1 MVIPPEVPGL
11 VLLAAAAA
19 LAGGRPARL
28 LGAGILALAFGT
40 ASARVALQLG
50 PDSILTADLLL
61 PLAASARAVDGGLAA
76 SGLLAAASALPGALR
91 HVSTIRQWALALLL
105 LSGLVM
111 SADASTELM
120 RSGSW
125 PATLAVVI
133 IVAAVGLLALR
144 LQAHAGWRSFSR
156 RFCRALWGPRHP
168 LSASGSATG
177 WLAVAALGML
187 LCVAAPHALVMLAGA
202 VIAATAGH
210 IGFRRLGAVGKL
222 PLLPL
227 VAVPAL
233 LVVGYYLRLIA
244 GPVGLKIGAFPDV
257 PLSPAAQ
264 VMLAPWLIAA
274 AGLFAG
280 PIALRRWLPGS
291 AFALVGVALLLRVG
305 HPLLGDALPGWETLF
320 VPVGVLMLWL
330 AALAGAWNPAA
341 GIAAWM
347 VALVVAPAASAGAWC
362 LAAAALALV
371 LRRRANEPGGV
382 ALVLMLAAAGCGAA
396 GAAGALAALLQHQVV
411 YAGAAAIAALLLV
424 FGAGDDEP
432 VIYSAGSPDL
442 TAHSGAAHGVHASSS
457 SL

>member
-11 VLLAAAAA
+11 VLLATAAA

-61 PLAASARAVDGGLAA
+61 PLASSARAVDGGLAA

-91 HVSTIRQWALALLL
+91 HVATIRQWALALLL
-105 LSGLVM
+105 LAGLVM

-125 PATLAVVI
+125 PATLAVVTVVLVI
-133 IVAAVGLLALR
+133 GLLALR
-144 LQAHAGWRSFSR
+144 LQSSERWRAFSR
-156 RFCRALWGPRHP
+156 RLCRALWGPLP
-168 LSASGSATG
+168 TPGAGGGALWLGLAS
-177 WLAVAALGML
+177 LGVL
-187 LCVAAPHALVMLAGA
+187 VSLTAPHALLILAGA
-202 VIAATAGH
+202 IIAAVAAH
-210 IGFRRLGAVGKL
+210 VGFRRLGAVGKL

-227 VAVPAL
+227 VAIPAL
-233 LVVGYYLRLIA
+233 LVVAYYLHLIA
-244 GPVGLKIGAFPDV
+244 GPIGLAVGALSEV

-264 VMLAPWLIAA
+264 VMLAPWLIVPAA
-274 AGLFAG
+274 LFAG

-291 AFALVGVALLLRVG
+291 ACALVGVALLLRIG

-320 VPVGVLMLWL
+320 IPAGVLMLWL

-347 VALVVAPAASAGAWC
+347 VALMVVPAAAAGAWC
-362 LAAAALALV
+362 LAVAALALV
-371 LRRRANEPGGV
+371 LRRKATGNAGL
-382 ALVLMLAAAGCGAA
+382 ALALLAAGSGAA
-396 GAAGALAALLQHQVV
+396 GAAAAFAALLQHQVV
-411 YAGAAAIAALLLV
+411 YAATAAIAALLLV
-424 FGAGDDEP
+424 FGADADEP

-457 SL
+457 PL